1 MRSCLMTRSSAD
13 GTLATRSGIRSRDT
27 CSEPLRW
34 RALKWS
40 VTALRAIRS
49 SQVRGDAREE
59 SYRSNDLKAFMKT
72 SEVTSSAASR
82 VATRK
87 RMQRKTARWC
97 SRNQVPKSS
106 RSAKG
111 AGAGATR
118 GAGSDTLSSV
128 CIALVYGDSATD
140 LTTRATRVPPPSP
153 FSGSITPSRRRPS
166 RAGARR
172 RSAQDPRR
180 DSSNPTRCRTMRGL
194 SPSGRT

>member
-87 RMQRKTARWC
+87 RMQRKTALWC

-106 RSAKG
+106 GSAKG

-140 LTTRATRVPPPSP
+140 LTH
-153 FSGSITPSRRRPS
+153 
-166 RAGARR
+166 ARR
-172 RSAQDPRR
+172 ACPHRHRLVAQSLLLDVGRR
-180 DSSNPTRCRTMRGL
+180 GQALADVAHKIHDAIRVTPL
-194 SPSGRT
+194 VVVP